1 MEINELKRAFKYN
14 GVALDDPNQ
23 KFSLVQVRDF
33 FAAVYPE
40 IISADI
46 EGPDQ
51 VGNTQIYTFKRA
63 VGTKGASRPQHIE
76 GGMTPSQLDRLDQI
90 ATVLIERG
98 WNDTGVLSGGEAVY
112 VLLAASRVDLLVKRS
127 YTIPSAIARLGGPD
141 LANLCARWQFNRYT
155 PNQKADKRPAPRNDE
170 QDCE

>member
-14 GVALDDPNQ
+14 GVALDDPNH
-23 KFSLVQVRDF
+23 KFTLVQVRDF

-46 EGPDQ
+46 VGPEQ
-51 VGNTQIYTFKRA
+51 VGNTQTYTFKRA
-63 VGTKGASRPQHIE
+63 VGTKGGAPHHAV

-90 ATVLIERG
+90 ATNLIERG
-98 WNDTGVLSGGEAVY
+98 WDDTGPLSNGEAVY

-127 YTIPSAIARLGGPD
+127 YTIPSAIARLGGAD
-141 LANLCARWQFNRYT
+141 LENLCARWQFNHYT
-155 PNQKADKRPAPRNDE
+155 PNQKKDERPAPRNDE
-170 QDCE
+170 QDGE